1 MKLIHK
7 YKSDSFNKR
16 GKKAFP
22 KLIILHYTAM
32 FNSLEALKYLSNPK
46 NKVSSH
52 FLISKNG
59 DIFSLVDVKFRAWH
73 AGVSCW
79 KNIKDIN
86 SNSIGVEIDN
96 SGHLHKFENYTK
108 DQISSL
114 IGLLK
119 YLMKILKIQ
128 PINIIGHSD
137 VAPYRKID
145 PGEKFPWKLLYKNKL
160 VFLPKKII
168 KLESKSL
175 EKYFLSKSLK
185 DNKRKAI
192 HMLKVIGYDIAPAI
206 NSNYKFSLLIRAYQM
221 HFVRT
226 KVDGQLD
233 IKTYEM
239 IKGHFNELLTNYKN
253 CFI

>member
-59 DIFSLVDVKFRAWH
+59 KIFNLVDVKLRAWH
-73 AGVSCW
+73 AGVSYW
-79 KNIKDIN
+79 KNIRDIN
-86 SNSIGVEIDN
+86 SNSIGIEIDN
-96 SGHLHKFENYTK
+96 SGHLHRFENYRK
-108 DQISSL
+108 EQILSL
-114 IGLLK
+114 MELLK
-119 YLMKILKIQ
+119 YLTKKLKIC

-137 VAPYRKID
+137 IAPYRKID
-145 PGEKFPWKLLYKNKL
+145 PGEKFPWRILHKNEL
-160 VFLPKKII
+160 AFLPKKLG
-168 KLESKSL
+168 KLKSESL
-175 EKYFLSKSLK
+175 EKYFLRKSLK
-185 DNKRKAI
+185 DNKKKAI
-192 HMLKVIGYDIAPAI
+192 HMLKIIGYDV
-206 NSNYKFSLLIRAYQM
+206 NRSLKSRYKFSLLIKAYQM

-226 KVDGQLD
+226 KVDGELD
-233 IKTYEM
+233 AKTYEI
-239 IKGHFNELLTNYKN
+239 IKGHFNELLTN
-253 CFI
+253 

>member
-59 DIFSLVDVKFRAWH
+59 KIFNLVDVKLRAWH
-73 AGVSCW
+73 AGVSYW
-79 KNIKDIN
+79 KNIRDIN
-86 SNSIGVEIDN
+86 SNSIGIEIDN
-96 SGHLHKFENYTK
+96 SGHLHRFENYRK
-108 DQISSL
+108 EQILSL
-114 IGLLK
+114 MELLK
-119 YLMKILKIQ
+119 YLTKKLKIC

-137 VAPYRKID
+137 IAPYRKID
-145 PGEKFPWKLLYKNKL
+145 PGEKFPWRILHKNEL
-160 VFLPKKII
+160 AFLPKKLG
-168 KLESKSL
+168 KLKSESL
-175 EKYFLSKSLK
+175 EKYFLRKSLK
-185 DNKRKAI
+185 DNKKKAI
-192 HMLKVIGYDIAPAI
+192 HMLKIIGYEVTPSLK
-206 NSNYKFSLLIRAYQM
+206 NNYKFSLLIKAYQM

-226 KVDGQLD
+226 KVDGHLNA
-233 IKTYEM
+233 KTYEI
-239 IKGHFNELLTNYKN
+239 IKGHFYELM
-253 CFI
+253 IIE

>member
-7 YKSDSFNKR
+7 YKSVNFNIRVKNES
-16 GKKAFP
+16 P

-32 FNSLEALKYLSNPK
+32 FSSHEALTYLSNPK

-52 FLISKNG
+52 FLISKSG
-59 DIFSLVDVKFRAWH
+59 DIFNLVDVRYRAWH

-79 KNIKDIN
+79 KKIRDIN
-86 SNSIGVEIDN
+86 SNSVGIEIDN
-96 SGHLHKFENYTK
+96 SGHLHKFENYRK
-108 DQISSL
+108 EQIASL
-114 IGLLK
+114 IDLLK
-119 YLMKILKIQ
+119 YLMKKFKIH

-137 VAPYRKID
+137 IAPYRKID
-145 PGEKFPWKLLYKNKL
+145 PGEKFPWRILYKNKL
-160 VFLPKKII
+160 SFLPKK
-168 KLESKSL
+168 LHQSKSKFL

-192 HMLKVIGYDIAPAI
+192 HMLNEIGYEVIPCFKD
-206 NSNYKFSLLIRAYQM
+206 SDKFSLLIKAYQM

-233 IKTYEM
+233 IKTYEI
-239 IKGHFNELLTNYKN
+239 IKGHFIEILIN
-253 CFI
+253 